1 MMNQQRTTNRGRS
14 ISGLGSVIDSAL
26 HQNSLAEGLRPHRAL
41 ALWREVVGDT
51 LAQASTAETVR
62 GGVLFVRARSGVWA
76 HELTLLRGDILQ
88 RLNSRLGGAIISD
101 IHFKAGGRRPKP
113 LSTMT
118 QRELPMGPTDE
129 QLGLS
134 ALDSLPMPSDPK
146 AAMMQRVQAIRLRAA
161 KTMEWKRAS
170 GWIACRRC
178 KALYEPSFAD
188 QTKKTATSGLCPLC
202 ALALRQRIN

>member
-1 MMNQQRTTNRGRS
+1 
-14 ISGLGSVIDSAL
+14 
-26 HQNSLAEGLRPHRAL
+26 
-41 ALWREVVGDT
+41 
-51 LAQASTAETVR
+51 
-62 GGVLFVRARSGVWA
+62 
-76 HELTLLRGDILQ
+76 
-88 RLNSRLGGAIISD
+88 
-101 IHFKAGGRRPKP
+101 
-113 LSTMT
+113 
-118 QRELPMGPTDE
+118 MGPTDE

>member
-26 HQNSLAEGLRPHRAL
+26 HQNSLAEGIRPHRAL

-88 RLNSRLGGAIISD
+88 RLNSRLGGAVLTD
-101 IHFKAGGRRPKP
+101 IHFKAGGRRPKA
-113 LSTMT
+113 LSGFT
-118 QRELPMGPTDE
+118 QRELPLAPTDAE
-129 QLGLS
+129 LGLN
-134 ALDSLPMPSDPK
+134 AVDDLPIPSDPK
-146 AAMMQRVQAIRLRAA
+146 AAMIQRVQAIRERAA
-161 KTMEWKRAS
+161 KTMEWKRAT
-170 GWIACRRC
+170 GWIACRKC
-178 KALYEPSFAD
+178 KALFEPSFAD
-188 QTKKTATSGLCPLC
+188 QTKAKSTAGLCPLC
-202 ALALRQRIN
+202 ALAHRQRIN

>member
-1 MMNQQRTTNRGRS
+1 MNQQRTTNRGRS
-14 ISGLGSVIDSAL
+14 ISGIGSVIDSAL
-26 HQNSLAEGLRPHRAL
+26 RQNSLSEGIRPHTAL

-88 RLNSRLGGAIISD
+88 RLNSRLGGAVLSD
-101 IHFKAGGRRPKP
+101 IHFKAGGRRPKQ
-113 LSTMT
+113 LSGFT
-118 QRELPMGPTDE
+118 QRELPMAPTDVE
-129 QLGLS
+129 LGVAS
-134 ALDSLPMPSDPK
+134 LDNLPQPSDPK
-146 AAMMQRVQAIRLRAA
+146 AAMIQRVQAIRQRAA
-161 KTMEWKRAS
+161 KTMEWKRAT

-188 QTKKTATSGLCPLC
+188 QTRSTPTAGLCPLC